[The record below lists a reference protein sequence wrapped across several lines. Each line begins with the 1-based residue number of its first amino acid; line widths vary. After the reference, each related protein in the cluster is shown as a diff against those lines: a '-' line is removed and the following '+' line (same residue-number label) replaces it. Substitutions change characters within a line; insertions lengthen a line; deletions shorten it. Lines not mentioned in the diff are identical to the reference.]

1 MKPEKSFETL
11 ANEDSFNLTKKSF
24 ETLEPEEIFNSKE
37 QNDKLNHKV
46 KSSWFDA
53 FSEKWFIKNIQIIF
67 LISIIV
73 ILINT
78 GLDISFGK
86 AENSAWLRIATNILT
101 FLVGFL
107 IPKKPN

>member
-1 MKPEKSFETL
+1 MKP
-11 ANEDSFNLTKKSF
+11 KKSF
-24 ETLEPEEIFNSKE
+24 ETLVSEDSFNLIKKPSEIVATEENFNSKE

-53 FSEKWFIKNIQIIF
+53 FCERWFIKNIQIIF
-67 LISIIV
+67 LVSITV

-86 AENSAWLRIATNILT
+86 AENSTWLRIATNILT

>member
-1 MKPEKSFETL
+1 MAKKLTISQDSGLENKPTK
-11 ANEDSFNLTKKSF
+11 FN
-24 ETLEPEEIFNSKE
+24 PEEQSKE
-37 QNDKLNHKV
+37 LMHKV

-53 FSEKWFIKNIQIIF
+53 FCEKWFIKNIQIIF
-67 LISIIV
+67 LVSIIV

-86 AENSAWLRIATNILT
+86 AENSTWLRIATNILT